1 MTLLKLDFFFLC
13 HPLSLPHFVP
23 SSVFLSLFQQL
34 FSTVTVKKKPPYV
47 SSNKELALSASDAA
61 SDGGALYNRASV
73 FAASLWVC
81 VGCNINSITQLCY
94 QQAHEHSLVCAPT
107 QTHTHTHTGDLQC
120 MHTHMHKHSLAD
132 TYGELVVVRAASS
145 YLSLTTWATWILT
158 SQWLCCVNYWKLDN
172 SFWIINSMTTML
184 CTGIL
189 EGMCS
194 GTLIW

>member
-107 QTHTHTHTGDLQC
+107 HTHTHIHRVPTVHA
-120 MHTHMHKHSLAD
+120 HTYAQ
-132 TYGELVVVRAASS
+132 T
-145 YLSLTTWATWILT
+145 LT
-158 SQWLCCVNYWKLDN
+158 SRHIWRACGCSSSVKL
-172 SFWIINSMTTML
+172 SFSHNMSHMDFNEPMIML
-184 CTGIL
+184 C
-189 EGMCS
+189 
-194 GTLIW
+194 